1 MEFFVGIALASF
13 VCGAAAWLGMD
24 RDRVFYPAV
33 LIATASYYVAFA
45 VVDGGPAA
53 LWSEVAIAAPFLVL
67 AVLGFKRN
75 LWLVVAAL
83 LGHGVMDVFHEA
95 LVHNTGVPPGW
106 PGFCLMFDVT
116 AAAIV
121 GCVLVLRARRSGAEV
136 LRDWTAKGAD
146 GAPRPGVR
154 Y

>member
-45 VVDGGPAA
+45 VADGSPVA
-53 LWSEVAIAAPFLVL
+53 LWSEVAIAAPFLAL

-83 LGHGVMDVFHEA
+83 VGHGVMDVFHEA
-95 LVHNTGVPPGW
+95 LVHNTGVPQAW

-116 AAAIV
+116 AAVIV
-121 GCVLVLRARRSGAEV
+121 GCVLVLRDRRRPSTAV
-136 LRDWTAKGAD
+136 LQDAQP
-146 GAPRPGVR
+146 APRG
-154 Y
+154 